1 MAIKNTCKILLAL
14 GIKSRSVYEDCFEKP
29 FLDESTE
36 FFKVRTLFDIFLLLT
51 QDCSVDATII
61 VLDYFHF
68 TSCIGLLPF
77 HSDGTSGCNFSEFS
91 TNWGGCKL

>member
-14 GIKSRSVYEDCFEKP
+14 GIESRSVYEDCFEKP

-51 QDCSVDATII
+51 RDCSVDATII
-61 VLDYFHF
+61 VMDYFHF
-68 TSCIGLLPF
+68 IVMELVVAI
-77 HSDGTSGCNFSEFS
+77 FSEFS